1 MLFRSVYANCGPA
14 LSAYIAAGGQNYVP
28 PVTIGIS
35 ANSIISRLGILGKM
49 QIVSGGT
56 GYVINDPI
64 EIINT
69 FGSSG
74 AGAFANVT
82 NVAAN
87 GMITEVKFKQ
97 VPGHIIGGSGY
108 DWRYLPAANVISGT
122 GSGANVIITAVLG
135 HNEELTQSISDIGI
149 IEGLTII
156 SGGSGYLDNPTLA
169 LDMFGDG
176 TATAKLTSTTGV
188 FEYPG
193 RYINDDGKLSSYNF
207 LEDRDYYQEFSYV
220 VRVDESI
227 ENYRKA
233 IKDLTHPA
241 GTKMFGEYTF
251 TFDGETETNTNI
263 SVTYANTE
271 SALIDY
277 KTMYQVQDYTSGTFA
292 PNIVV
297 GVANAEFVVG
307 AYTMNTSNHLSTYS
321 AQNHSI
327 IINYPSHSFLAN
339 DHIFL
344 QFTGKNTWSNLA
356 NTTYTVTAANVD
368 YITVYNTLTEN
379 VARSNNGNVQVYKP
393 DVTIV
398 VPYSRPALGE
408 NVYIQFQTVD
418 PSLANGYYVVS
429 GIKSVNTFNI
439 IHPNMTTAN
448 DAANV
453 ANLITKK
460 ITITANNHEYS
471 AGNTAYILFLG
482 GDTGNTKNGYY
493 TVVDVGSNNT
503 FNIAAP
509 NIIFSG
515 STARTY
521 QKRSSIIITNH
532 PYANGNTV
540 YVAFTSGDQGNT
552 VNGVYT
558 PIKTGTNTFTFN
570 VARPATANCDVRVW
584 YQSNNYSNIVFT
596 TIRTTNGLNATDN
609 AYVEFHAS
617 ANDMSNG
624 IYMVRNVYSA
634 NSYNIYYNANTYIQ
648 NAYSSSIFMPRY
660 PNTQNLMTSIKSNT
674 MNVTTYSGLGIVA
687 NSVMEG
693 IATVSVYK

>member
-1 MLFRSVYANCGPA
+1 MSYFVYANCGPA
-14 LSAYIAAGGQNYVP
+14 LSAFIGSGGQNYIP
-28 PVTIGIS
+28 PVSITIS
-35 ANSIISRLGILGKM
+35 ANSIISRMGILGKM

-56 GYVINDPI
+56 GYAINDPI

-69 FGSSG
+69 FGSAG
-74 AGAFANVT
+74 AGAYANVT

-176 TATAKLTSTTGV
+176 KATAKLTSTTGV

-220 VRVDESI
+220 VRVDESL

-271 SALIDY
+271 SALLDY
-277 KTMYQVQDYTSGTFA
+277 QTMYQVQGYTSGTFA

-356 NTTYTVTAANVD
+356 NTTYTVTSANVD

>member
-1 MLFRSVYANCGPA
+1 MC
-14 LSAYIAAGGQNYVP
+14 
-28 PVTIGIS
+28 
-35 ANSIISRLGILGKM
+35 
-49 QIVSGGT
+49 
-56 GYVINDPI
+56 
-64 EIINT
+64 
-69 FGSSG
+69 SS
-74 AGAFANVT
+74 
-82 NVAAN
+82 
-87 GMITEVKFKQ
+87 
-97 VPGHIIGGSGY
+97 
-108 DWRYLPAANVISGT
+108 
-122 GSGANVIITAVLG
+122 
-135 HNEELTQSISDIGI
+135 
-149 IEGLTII
+149 
-156 SGGSGYLDNPTLA
+156 
-169 LDMFGDG
+169 
-176 TATAKLTSTTGV
+176 
-188 FEYPG
+188 
-193 RYINDDGKLSSYNF
+193 
-207 LEDRDYYQEFSYV
+207 
-220 VRVDESI
+220 
-227 ENYRKA
+227 
-233 IKDLTHPA
+233 DL
-241 GTKMFGEYTF
+241 
-251 TFDGETETNTNI
+251 
-263 SVTYANTE
+263 
-271 SALIDY
+271 
-277 KTMYQVQDYTSGTFA
+277 
-292 PNIVV
+292 
-297 GVANAEFVVG
+297 
-307 AYTMNTSNHLSTYS
+307 
-321 AQNHSI
+321 
-327 IINYPSHSFLAN
+327 
-339 DHIFL
+339 
-344 QFTGKNTWSNLA
+344 
-356 NTTYTVTAANVD
+356 
-368 YITVYNTLTEN
+368 
-379 VARSNNGNVQVYKP
+379 
-393 DVTIV
+393 
-398 VPYSRPALGE
+398 
-408 NVYIQFQTVD
+408 
-418 PSLANGYYVVS
+418 
-429 GIKSVNTFNI
+429 IKSVNTFNI